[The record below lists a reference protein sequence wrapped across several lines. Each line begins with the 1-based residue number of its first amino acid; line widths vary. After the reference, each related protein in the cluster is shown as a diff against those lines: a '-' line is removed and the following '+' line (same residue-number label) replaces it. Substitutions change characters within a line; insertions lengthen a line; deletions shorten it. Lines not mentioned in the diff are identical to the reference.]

1 MPRLVIATR
10 GSKLALA
17 QAQEVARALRGAEAG
32 LSVELVVVKT
42 TGDKILDVPLAKVG
56 GKGLFVKEIEDAL
69 LAGRADVAV
78 HSMKDMPAELPQGL
92 CLAAVSRRQDVR
104 DVLAG
109 PGVDGLAGLP
119 WGARV
124 GTSSL
129 RRQAQLLHR
138 RPDLEIVP
146 IRGNV
151 QTRLRKLE
159 EENLAAVVLAQAGL
173 VRLGLDEVPRV
184 VLEAEEFLPAV
195 GQGALGIET
204 RRDDQATRR
213 RVAALDHMPTA
224 RAVAAERAFLARL
237 EGGCQVPIA
246 GHARYRDGR
255 VELSALVAS
264 LDGARL
270 VRGQGQAPAD
280 EAEDLGRR
288 VAEQVLADGG
298 REILEE
304 VYGEAPA

>member
-1 MPRLVIATR
+1 MPRIVIATR

-17 QAQEVARALRGAEAG
+17 QAELVAQGLRAAEPG
-32 LSVELVVVKT
+32 LSVELLVVKT
-42 TGDKILDVPLAKVG
+42 RGDKILEVPLAKVG

-69 LAGRADVAV
+69 LDGRADVAV
-78 HSMKDMPAELPQGL
+78 HSMKDMPAELPDGL
-92 CLAAVSRRQDVR
+92 CLAAVSRREDVR

-109 PGVDGLAGLP
+109 PRVRGLEELP
-119 WGARV
+119 QGARV

-138 RPDLEIVP
+138 RPDLEIVS

-159 EENLAAVVLAQAGL
+159 DENLEAVVLAQAGL
-173 VRLGLDEVPRV
+173 LRLGMDEVPRV
-184 VLEAEEFLPAV
+184 VLEADEFLPAV

-213 RVAALDHMPTA
+213 RVAALDHVPTA

-246 GHARYRDGR
+246 GYARYRDGR
-255 VELSALVAS
+255 VELTALVAS

-270 VRGQGQAPAD
+270 VRGQGEAPAE

-288 VAEQVLADGG
+288 VAEEVLAAGG